1 MTARLP
7 AAILALVAISLVLAA
22 CGRRPGQLDT
32 PFEAQME
39 QRREAERDDVSPLP
53 PQPTPPERDRPF
65 ILDRLI

>member
-32 PFEAQME
+32 PFPS
-39 QRREAERDDVSPLP
+39 RRHPSAIDPSSS
-53 PQPTPPERDRPF
+53 
-65 ILDRLI
+65 IA